1 MIPGQVTIWTSR
13 RVHVQPPAFRVS
25 ENRFM
30 PDNMILRFYAG
41 AGPDVHGRFLNEI
54 QSWSD
59 DELERSHN
67 FIQWLFPLD
76 KESKAN
82 SDAPVLDE
90 DTIREFRSSPA
101 LRLHLQESFIRILK
115 FYGLQLRAT
124 VPLSIVRGQNY
135 AERATEWLTPNNH
148 NHLRITRILKSLKLL
163 GLKTNAS
170 AFYDCLSDI
179 CHEEFKR
186 ASPQISRDTFKY
198 WESAASG

>member
-1 MIPGQVTIWTSR
+1 MMIPGQVTIWTSR

-101 LRLHLQESFIRILK
+101 LRLHLQESFIRLLT
-115 FYGLQLRAT
+115 FYGLQLPAPLPPTIARRQHHPQRAT
-124 VPLSIVRGQNY
+124 
-135 AERATEWLTPNNH
+135 
-148 NHLRITRILKSLKLL
+148 
-163 GLKTNAS
+163 
-170 AFYDCLSDI
+170 
-179 CHEEFKR
+179 
-186 ASPQISRDTFKY
+186 
-198 WESAASG
+198 